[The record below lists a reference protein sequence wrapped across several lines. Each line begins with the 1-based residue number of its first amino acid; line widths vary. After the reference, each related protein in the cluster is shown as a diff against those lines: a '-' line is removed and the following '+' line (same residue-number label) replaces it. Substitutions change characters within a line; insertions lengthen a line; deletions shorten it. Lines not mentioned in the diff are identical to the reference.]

1 MMAGLELKYPWALLL
16 LALIPLVMIL
26 RQRWRETLPFSRV
39 ESGLKS
45 LGPTGF
51 SRNYEMPLFVVAYL
65 CLVLSIVDIGY
76 ARQEVEEFIESK
88 WIFLALDMSGSMK
101 RPINRFSEQTLD
113 DLALDGIE
121 SFIDIRGVNDYVGLV
136 AFSSIPR
143 LLAPLTFDRQLLRD
157 KIELLRQ
164 KNHTPIYRELT
175 SGGGTNA
182 SEAVW
187 LALSAFFSMLPQQNR
202 LSLDEIAAL
211 RNFVTGAPGGL
222 LVVPEK
228 LHQQDFGTGKA
239 VILFTDG
246 RIEPTLRAH
255 KHKGTLPNLVNVI
268 ELMKSIGI
276 HFYIISVGGEV
287 DEAVRQAMDDV
298 GDDVG
303 RIFVTAKSV
312 QEQTIHEVYQEID
325 NLESNRHLARMTQV
339 TRSTRRYFAQLGW
352 FLLLIHI
359 ILRNVPRLRRL

>member
-1 MMAGLELKYPWALLL
+1 MAGLELKYPWALLL
-16 LALIPLVMIL
+16 LALIPVVVVL
-26 RQRWRETLPFSRV
+26 RQRWRERLPFSRV
-39 ESGLKS
+39 ETEFESVAPK
-45 LGPTGF
+45 GF
-51 SRNYEMPLFVVAYL
+51 SRHYETSLFVVGYL
-65 CLVLSIVDIGY
+65 CLVLSVVDIGY

-88 WIFLALDMSGSMK
+88 WIFLTLDMSGSMK

-121 SFIDIRGVNDYVGLV
+121 SFIDIRGVEDYIGLV
-136 AFSSIPR
+136 AFSSTPK
-143 LLAPLTFDRQLLRD
+143 LLAPLTFDRRLLRD

-164 KNHTPIYRELT
+164 KNHTPIYRQLT

-211 RNFVTGAPGGL
+211 RHFLIGAPGGL

-255 KHKGTLPNLVNVI
+255 KRKGKIPNLVNVI
-268 ELMKSIGI
+268 ELMKTLGI

-287 DEAVRQAMDDV
+287 DEAVRRTMDDV
-298 GDDVG
+298 GADVG
-303 RIFVTAKSV
+303 RIFVTAKSL
-312 QEQTIHEVYQEID
+312 QQQTIHEVYQEID
-325 NLESNRHLARMTQV
+325 NLESNRHLTRVTQV
-339 TRSTRRYFAQLGW
+339 TRSTRLLFGQLGW
-352 FLLLIHI
+352 LLLLIHLV
-359 ILRNVPRLRRL
+359 LRNVPRLRRL

>member
-1 MMAGLELKYPWALLL
+1 MMAALELRYPWALLL
-16 LALIPLVMIL
+16 LALIPLVLIV

-39 ESGLKS
+39 ESGLNS
-45 LGPTGF
+45 LAPAGF
-51 SRNYEMPLFVVAYL
+51 SRHYETSLFVVGSL
-65 CLVLSIVDIGY
+65 CLVLSVVDIGY

-88 WIFLALDMSGSMK
+88 WIFLTLDMSGSMK

-121 SFIDIRGVNDYVGLV
+121 SFIDIRGADDYIGLV
-136 AFSSIPR
+136 AFSSTPK
-143 LLAPLTFDRQLLRD
+143 LLAPLTFDRRLLRD

-164 KNHTPIYRELT
+164 KNQTPIYRQLT

-187 LALSAFFSMLPQQNR
+187 LALSAFFSMLPQHNR

-211 RNFVTGAPGGL
+211 RHFLTGAPGGL
-222 LVVPEK
+222 LDVPAK
-228 LHQQDFGTGKA
+228 LQQQDFGTGKA

-255 KHKGTLPNLVNVI
+255 KHKGKIPNLVNVI
-268 ELMKSIGI
+268 ELMKTIGI

-287 DEAVRQAMDDV
+287 DEAVRQAMNDV
-298 GDDVG
+298 GSNVG
-303 RIFVTAKSV
+303 RIFVTAKSL
-312 QEQTIHEVYQEID
+312 QQQTIHEVYQEID
-325 NLESNRHLARMTQV
+325 NLESNRNLTRVTQV
-339 TRSTRRYFAQLGW
+339 TRSTRSLFAQLGW
-352 FLLLIHI
+352 LLLLFHLL
-359 ILRNVPRLRRL
+359 LRNIPRLRRL

>member
-16 LALIPLVMIL
+16 LALIPLVVIL
-26 RQRWRETLPFSRV
+26 RRRWHETLPFSRI
-39 ESGLKS
+39 ESSLKS
-45 LGPTGF
+45 LASTGF
-51 SRNYEMPLFVVAYL
+51 SRNYEMPLFVVTYL
-65 CLVLSIVDIGY
+65 CLVLSVVDIGY
-76 ARQEVEEFIESK
+76 TRQEVEEFIESK

-101 RPINRFSEQTLD
+101 RPINQFSEQTLD

-121 SFIDIRGVNDYVGLV
+121 SFIDIRGANDYVGLV
-136 AFSSIPR
+136 AFSSAPR

-157 KIELLRQ
+157 KIELLR
-164 KNHTPIYRELT
+164 KRNHTPIYRQLT

-182 SEAVW
+182 SEAMW
-187 LALSAFFSMLPQQNR
+187 LTLSAFFSMLPQQSR
-202 LSLDEIAAL
+202 LTLDEIASL

-228 LHQQDFGTGKA
+228 LQQQDFGTGKA

-298 GDDVG
+298 GADVG

-339 TRSTRRYFAQLGW
+339 TSSTRPYFAQMGW
-352 FLLLIHI
+352 LMLLIHLV
-359 ILRNVPRLRRL
+359 LRNVPRLRRL